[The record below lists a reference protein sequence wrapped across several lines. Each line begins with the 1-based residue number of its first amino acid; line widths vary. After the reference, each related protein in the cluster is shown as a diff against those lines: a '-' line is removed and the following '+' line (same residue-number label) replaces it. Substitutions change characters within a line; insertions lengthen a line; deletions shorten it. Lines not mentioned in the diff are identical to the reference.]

1 MENHLPA
8 LENFLKK
15 GLSQKIPLE
24 TLKEKLLKKGWPS
37 NQVNKAINEIRPT
50 KNPQKPN
57 SLGNPIALKI
67 CSILYYVEAAS
78 LVIIPLLIILLG
90 ATLFGA
96 MGAALG
102 GMVAIIIFF
111 GGLPFAVLF
120 FFTAR
125 GLVKCKKWAKIV
137 ALIFALLSF
146 LAGIIQVI
154 GESIISGAITLIIT
168 GYVIWSLLLNKKV
181 KECFNK
187 NKQKSLQP
195 LQNSF

>member
-1 MENHLPA
+1 MENYLPA

-24 TLKEKLLKKGWPS
+24 ALKEKLLKKGWSS
-37 NQVNKAINEIRPT
+37 NQVNKAINEIHPT

-57 SLGNPIALKI
+57 SSGNPIALKI

-96 MGAALG
+96 IGATLG

-120 FFTAR
+120 FFAAR
-125 GLVKCKKWAKIV
+125 GLAKCKKWAKIV

-154 GESIISGAITLIIT
+154 GESIISGTITLIIT
-168 GYVIWSLLLNKKV
+168 GYIIWSLLLNKKV
-181 KECFNK
+181 KECFNR
-187 NKQKSLQP
+187 NKQKPLQP